1 MKVCDRNKAI
11 VDSPKKRMILE
22 IGGTKGI
29 TDGITPR
36 IALTQD
42 FLRSF
47 HQREVVDN
55 YGVGGD
61 GDDDDDANNDDD
73 GDDDD
78 DDNVECGM
86 AKVSGCA
93 W

>member
-22 IGGTKGI
+22 IGGT
-29 TDGITPR
+29 
-36 IALTQD
+36 
-42 FLRSF
+42 F